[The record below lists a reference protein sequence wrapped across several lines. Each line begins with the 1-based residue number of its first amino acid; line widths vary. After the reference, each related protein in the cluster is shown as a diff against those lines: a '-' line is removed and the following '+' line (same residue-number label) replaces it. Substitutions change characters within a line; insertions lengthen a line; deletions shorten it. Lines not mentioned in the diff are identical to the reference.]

1 MLKTVLYPA
10 KQRLVF
16 QLCAGDVRYNRS
28 VSDKTVGL
36 PDGCPNGGA
45 ELLDISHILLHSLM
59 IQWHLMLCN
68 HIDVTLRNWQY
79 GSFYFTLK
87 KSFCLH
93 FPQKIREC
101 RRTAF
106 PDFIKIAYKE
116 RCYIIPVASCCIVQ
130 TCACI
135 SRSILTCKISPH
147 RLLRSSEAAVQPAC
161 SHWFS
166 CAHGKIHPFRL

>member
-1 MLKTVLYPA
+1 MLKIVFYPA
-10 KQRLVF
+10 GQRLIF

-79 GSFYFTLK
+79 DSFYFTLK

-116 RCYIIPVASCCIVQ
+116 RCYIISVTSCYMVQ
-130 TCACI
+130 VCVFKFQFIRTRK
-135 SRSILTCKISPH
+135 SSPR
-147 RLLRSSEAAVQPAC
+147 RLLRWSEAAVQPAC
-161 SHWFS
+161 SQWFS
-166 CAHGKIHPFRL
+166 CVHGKIHPFRS

>member
-59 IQWHLMLCN
+59 IQWCLMLCN
-68 HIDVTLRNWQY
+68 HIDVTLRNWQC
-79 GSFYFTLK
+79 GSFFQGLK
-87 KSFCLH
+87 KGFCLH
-93 FPQKIREC
+93 FPQKIKEC
-101 RRTAF
+101 QKTAF
-106 PDFIKIAYKE
+106 PDFIK
-116 RCYIIPVASCCIVQ
+116 
-130 TCACI
+130 
-135 SRSILTCKISPH
+135 
-147 RLLRSSEAAVQPAC
+147 
-161 SHWFS
+161 SHI
-166 CAHGKIHPFRL
+166 KKDVT